1 MKKWGASVAKTAAS
15 PLAGKRIVV
24 TRAPEQ
30 SESLCRELETR
41 LATPILFPLI
51 SFAPPDDFT
60 ALDGALR
67 DLSQFDWLF
76 LTSQNVLRALLE
88 RSASLALS
96 LVEVAKGLRVAAV
109 GPSTAGA
116 AKDAGLA
123 VSHVA
128 SNHHGLA
135 LAEELEAELL
145 GCHVFLPRSD
155 RANPDLPQ
163 ALRRLGVEVTE
174 AVAYRTVRPGHPDP
188 VALAQLSNGEAD
200 AVLFFSPSA
209 VQHLKELLGEPR
221 FRALQ
226 EKAIFAA
233 IGPMTARSLRDA
245 GVERVVSAADT
256 TVPTVVWA
264 LEEFFTGA
272 RQPLARVK
280 RR

>member
-1 MKKWGASVAKTAAS
+1 VAKIS
-15 PLAGKRIVV
+15 PSRLAGKRIVV
-24 TRAPEQ
+24 TRALEQ
-30 SESLCRELETR
+30 SESLCQELET
-41 LATPILFPLI
+41 LSATPILFPLI
-51 SFAPPDDFT
+51 SFAPPDDF
-60 ALDGALR
+60 APLDSALR

-88 RSASLALS
+88 RSASLGLS
-96 LVEVAKGLRVAAV
+96 LAEAAGSIRIATI
-109 GPSTAGA
+109 GPATADSA
-116 AKDAGLA
+116 RDAGLA

-135 LAEELEAELL
+135 LAEELETELL

-174 AVAYRTVRPGHPDP
+174 VVAYRTVRPGDPDP
-188 VALAQLSNGEAD
+188 SALAQLCEGEAD

-209 VQHLKELLGEPR
+209 VQHFKELLGELR

-226 EKAIFAA
+226 EKAIFTA
-233 IGPMTARSLRDA
+233 IGPVTARALRDA
-245 GVERVVSAADT
+245 GVEQIVSAADT
-256 TVPTVVWA
+256 TVSAVVSA

-272 RQPLARVK
+272 KRPLAGVK
-280 RR
+280 RG